1 MIIAQNHTLSEEKEM
16 AAKAQQ
22 KTNNT
27 AKIVLIVG
35 ISIIALLL
43 VLTLV
48 WWLTSYNTFNKYVDA
63 IKARGAENWT
73 DTASSSYGFDK
84 TRYQYFIGRP
94 AWLSWSGNLAISM
107 PSEGGSDALSMFPDG
122 VNVKVSGGKVIDYTA
137 DITTTSIQGSSVK
150 TIVFYL
156 KVDKNGNYISTTNE
170 DSDRAYEVYQAHSA
184 NIKNLVHKINSIW
197 GFTD

>member
-1 MIIAQNHTLSEEKEM
+1 M
-16 AAKAQQ
+16 ASKAQQ

-35 ISIIALLL
+35 LSIIAVLL

-48 WWLTSYNTFNKYVDA
+48 WMLTSYFTFNKYVDA
-63 IKARGAENWT
+63 IKERGAENWT

-94 AWLSWSGNLAISM
+94 SWLSWSGNLVISM
-107 PSEGGSDALSMFPDG
+107 PSESISEALALYPDG
-122 VNVKVSGGKVIDYTA
+122 VNAKVSGGKVIEYTA
-137 DITTTSIQGSSVK
+137 DITTTSIQGSSVR
-150 TIVFYL
+150 TIVYYI

-170 DSDRAYEVYQAHSA
+170 DSERALEVYQAHSA